1 MLNLSKCFFPLY
13 YDTFTLPRRRRS
25 RRRRTRRRRR
35 RRRRRSRRRRTR
47 RRKRIVY
54 VGEK

>member
-35 RRRRRSRRRRTR
+35 RRRRSRRRRTR
-47 RRKRIVY
+47 SRKRIVY